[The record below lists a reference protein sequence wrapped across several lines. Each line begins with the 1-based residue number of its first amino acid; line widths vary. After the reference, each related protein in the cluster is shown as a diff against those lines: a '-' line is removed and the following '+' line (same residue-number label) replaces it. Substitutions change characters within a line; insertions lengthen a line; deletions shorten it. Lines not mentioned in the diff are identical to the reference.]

1 MREKEVLVKHKHL
14 QKQSNEINQW
24 IKATNSDT

>member
-1 MREKEVLVKHKHL
+1 MREKEVLVKYRHS
-14 QKQSNEINQW
+14 QKQSNEINQS